1 MKRSYAE
8 DEMTRHEVDRK
19 QALQELET
27 DIGSLE
33 QLDCPVC
40 STDLDHYYGAC
51 ARIKNLQQQ
60 MQVHCSCAID
70 WAILLVIVDWVLT
83 VCVVYD
89 I

>member
-1 MKRSYAE
+1 MMKRSYAE

-40 STDLDHYYGAC
+40 NTDLDHYYGAC
-51 ARIKNLQQQ
+51 ARIKSLQQQ
-60 MQVHCSCAID
+60 MQVHIA
-70 WAILLVIVDWVLT
+70 VL
-83 VCVVYD
+83 
-89 I
+89 